1 MAQKIVPHKS
11 GKGFIVTGRPTVK
24 EWEETLKTAGGC
36 VGVTSINH
44 RAERARQKE
53 QEDKD
58 SKRPERRDKDGS

>member
-1 MAQKIVPHKS
+1 MAIKRVPHKS
-11 GKGFIVTGRPTVK
+11 GKGFIITGRETVK
-24 EWEETLKTAGGC
+24 EWEEFLRTAGGC

-58 SKRPERRDKDGS
+58 PKRQGRRD

>member
-24 EWEETLKTAGGC
+24 EWEETLRTAGGC
-36 VGVTSINH
+36 VGVTSVNH

-58 SKRPERRDKDGS
+58 PTRQGRRD

>member
-1 MAQKIVPHKS
+1 MAIKRVPHKS
-11 GKGFIVTGRPTVK
+11 GKGFIVTGRRNSR
-24 EWEETLKTAGGC
+24 EWEEFLKTAGGC
-36 VGVTSINH
+36 VGVTSVNH

>member
-36 VGVTSINH
+36 VGVTSVNH
-44 RAERARQKE
+44 RAVQRAKASEPKE
-53 QEDKD
+53 
-58 SKRPERRDKDGS
+58 DGDE

>member
-1 MAQKIVPHKS
+1 MAQKLVPHKS

-53 QEDKD
+53 QVDKGSSEGLEDK
-58 SKRPERRDKDGS
+58 K